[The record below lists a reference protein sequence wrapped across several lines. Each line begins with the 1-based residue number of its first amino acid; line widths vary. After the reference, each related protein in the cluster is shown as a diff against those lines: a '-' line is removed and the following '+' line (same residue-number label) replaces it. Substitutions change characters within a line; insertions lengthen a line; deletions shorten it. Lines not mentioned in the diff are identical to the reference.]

1 MTPKQQL
8 LQEIGNMPN
17 ALVPD
22 VLSYLRFIKAQRLA
36 QRLAQQTHS
45 DVMQFAGML
54 VETPS
59 LADSIIEDAQINRDM
74 DL

>member
-1 MTPKQQL
+1 
-8 LQEIGNMPN
+8 
-17 ALVPD
+17 
-22 VLSYLRFIKAQRLA
+22 
-36 QRLAQQTHS
+36 
-45 DVMQFAGML
+45 MQFAGML